1 MKVVHIDLTGPF
13 TVGMNYQENM
23 LSEINAIDGNEVYF
37 IATQYKWEADKIVQA
52 KESEEKTLAG
62 VQIIRMPFVKLGLPL
77 VTERIRLVRGLDCLL
92 DKLSPDIIML
102 HGFQTMSV
110 TFITKYVRRNVGCRL
125 IVDTHSDEINSAPN
139 FVSRYILHRILYGSM
154 AKSALKYVSK
164 IWCISYDVMDF
175 SHVVYGIP
183 FDKLEFFP
191 LGGIIFEEK
200 EYLERRSNIRGQ
212 HFIAE
217 NDILLVHSG
226 KMSCSKKTVDLFKML
241 KKIKSDRIK
250 MILVGEMDTETE
262 AVYVNEAK
270 EDKRII
276 YAGWKTGEELLS
288 YLCAAD
294 IYAQPGTQSA
304 TMQNAAC
311 CRCSLMLYPY
321 KSHIKLFD
329 NNAFYVE
336 SLKDMIKVMD
346 KILSDSSIITQY
358 RARSFAIAKEM
369 LDYKKQA
376 EWLYE

>member
-226 KMSCSKKTVDLFKML
+226 KMSCSKKTVDLIKML
-241 KKIKSDRIK
+241 KKIKSERIK
-250 MILVGEMDTETE
+250 MIL
-262 AVYVNEAK
+262 
-270 EDKRII
+270 
-276 YAGWKTGEELLS
+276 
-288 YLCAAD
+288 
-294 IYAQPGTQSA
+294 
-304 TMQNAAC
+304 
-311 CRCSLMLYPY
+311 
-321 KSHIKLFD
+321 
-329 NNAFYVE
+329 
-336 SLKDMIKVMD
+336 
-346 KILSDSSIITQY
+346 
-358 RARSFAIAKEM
+358 
-369 LDYKKQA
+369 
-376 EWLYE
+376 